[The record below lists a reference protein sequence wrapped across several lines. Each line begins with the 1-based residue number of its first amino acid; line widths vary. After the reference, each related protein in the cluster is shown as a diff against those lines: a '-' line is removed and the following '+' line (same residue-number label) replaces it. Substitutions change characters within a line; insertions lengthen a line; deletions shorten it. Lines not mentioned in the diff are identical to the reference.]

1 MMAGGQIVY
10 TEEVDNYLGF
20 PGTSG
25 FDLAQQFEKH
35 ARELDVPFAEGEVTG
50 VEKTE
55 EGWQV
60 QLESGESIETKS
72 IILASGAM
80 HRKLGVPGEK
90 ELAGAGVSYCA
101 TCDGAFFKDKV
112 VAVVGGGDVAIEDAL
127 YLAKM
132 CKQVYLVHRRQ
143 GLRAT
148 QVLQEQMKNTPNI
161 TFLPDRE
168 VKSIIG
174 EQKVEKI
181 ELNNKAENAPEELAV
196 DGVFV
201 AIGMEPQAAAYAN
214 MLTLEGGYVPAGEDC
229 TTQQPGLFVAGWS
242 QCGGVCSRLFN
253 KEKKGGGNMLISSR
267 GQYAI
272 RILLDLAIYENGEAI
287 NVKTIAERQELSE
300 KYMEQILSV
309 LQKAGFVIS
318 TRGYHGGYHLSGRPE
333 NYSVGKILRT
343 VDGPLIPASQQA
355 DTSGKPVDMV
365 VNELWGDLQEKIEK
379 TLDGVTLL
387 DLMNSYNDKICFNYM
402 I

>member
-1 MMAGGQIVY
+1 MNVQKEVIYVRFGNCRKWPGRLVCGSICKACLPGSSCFRKRNDGRRPDCLYRRSGQLSWI
-10 TEEVDNYLGF
+10 
-20 PGTSG
+20 S
-25 FDLAQQFEKH
+25 
-35 ARELDVPFAEGEVTG
+35 TG

-55 EGWQV
+55 EGWQI

-101 TCDGAFFKDKV
+101 TCDGAFFKDKT

-168 VKSIIG
+168 VKRIIG

-181 ELNNKAENAPEELAV
+181 ELNNKAKNEPEELAV

-214 MLTLEGGYVPAGEDC
+214 VLTLEGGYVPAGEDC
-229 TTQQPGLFVAGWS
+229 TTQQPGLFVAGD
-242 QCGGVCSRLFN
+242 VRT
-253 KEKKGGGNMLISSR
+253 KKL
-267 GQYAI
+267 
-272 RILLDLAIYENGEAI
+272 
-287 NVKTIAERQELSE
+287 RQIVTAVSDGANAVA
-300 KYMEQILSV
+300 S
-309 LQKAGFVIS
+309 A
-318 TRGYHGGYHLSGRPE
+318 
-333 NYSVGKILRT
+333 
-343 VDGPLIPASQQA
+343 VDYL
-355 DTSGKPVDMV
+355 TKRKKV
-365 VNELWGDLQEKIEK
+365 VE
-379 TLDGVTLL
+379 T
-387 DLMNSYNDKICFNYM
+387 C
-402 I
+402 

>member
-1 MMAGGQIVY
+1 M
-10 TEEVDNYLGF
+10 
-20 PGTSG
+20 
-25 FDLAQQFEKH
+25 
-35 ARELDVPFAEGEVTG
+35 
-50 VEKTE
+50 
-55 EGWQV
+55 
-60 QLESGESIETKS
+60 ESGESIETKS

-229 TTQQPGLFVAGWS
+229 TTQQPGLFVAGD
-242 QCGGVCSRLFN
+242 VRT
-253 KEKKGGGNMLISSR
+253 KKL
-267 GQYAI
+267 
-272 RILLDLAIYENGEAI
+272 
-287 NVKTIAERQELSE
+287 RQIVTAVADGANAVAS
-300 KYMEQILSV
+300 
-309 LQKAGFVIS
+309 A
-318 TRGYHGGYHLSGRPE
+318 
-333 NYSVGKILRT
+333 
-343 VDGPLIPASQQA
+343 VDYL
-355 DTSGKPVDMV
+355 TKRKKV
-365 VNELWGDLQEKIEK
+365 VE
-379 TLDGVTLL
+379 T
-387 DLMNSYNDKICFNYM
+387 C
-402 I
+402 

>member
-1 MMAGGQIVY
+1 MYDLVIVGSGPAGLSAAVYAKRACLDLLVLEKEMMAGGQIVY

-55 EGWQV
+55 EGWQI

-101 TCDGAFFKDKV
+101 TCDGAFFKDKT

-214 MLTLEGGYVPAGEDC
+214 VLTLEGGYVPAGEDC
-229 TTQQPGLFVAGWS
+229 TTPQPGLFVAGD
-242 QCGGVCSRLFN
+242 VRT
-253 KEKKGGGNMLISSR
+253 KKL
-267 GQYAI
+267 
-272 RILLDLAIYENGEAI
+272 
-287 NVKTIAERQELSE
+287 RQ
-300 KYMEQILSV
+300 IV
-309 LQKAGFVIS
+309 TAVA
-318 TRGYHGGYHLSGRPE
+318 
-333 NYSVGKILRT
+333 
-343 VDGPLIPASQQA
+343 DGANAVASAA
-355 DTSGKPVDMV
+355 DYLTKRKKV
-365 VNELWGDLQEKIEK
+365 VE
-379 TLDGVTLL
+379 T
-387 DLMNSYNDKICFNYM
+387 C
-402 I
+402 